1 MSYDNREDRGYGS
14 GDSRDNRGYAQ
25 EDDEEKRR
33 RGYQ

>member
-1 MSYDNREDRGYGS
+1 MSYDNREDGGYS
-14 GDSRDNRGYAQ
+14 PGDSRDNRSYAQ